1 MSNRYDWG
9 IYSGINGIPWD
20 RTEKDVNVTNQ
31 VLYMIDRSLLMF
43 RYHGLPESI
52 PAIELERILQT
63 NGYAG
68 ITEVNGEL
76 YALYG
81 GLGGMYDAY
90 GRPTIMTVAN
100 PWLNFNATLE
110 IGKDVVL
117 MRNDTMMMGLIPI
130 YSKYVT
136 IMNENE
142 ITMVLAS
149 ISKRVN
155 NLISVSDDNT
165 AESARVYLKK
175 LEEGDLGYIFES
187 KLFDSLKTSPMGSG
201 GHVQLTE
208 LIELQQYLK
217 ASMYNEIG
225 LNANFNMKRERLN
238 TSEVEM
244 NSDNLYPLVDN
255 MLEHRRLALEEVNK
269 KYGLNITVEFNSSW
283 DYRVNQGE
291 PINTKGLGMGDSQ
304 SQLQDEKPVGAE
316 AQPEEEST
324 QDNEENDELS
334 KEDTLNPNGSM
345 SSPEQ
350 SDDQEEDNTEPVEK
364 GTDTQEDNTEEGEEE
379 TNDESSEVSADSTGD
394 SSDEETDGDV
404 STKEDGTKDETDVAR
419 SEEVDEEDDTETD
432 EQSDEEDDEE
442 EDKEDD
448 EEEKEDDKKK

>member
-9 IYSGINGIPWD
+9 IYSGIDGIPWD
-20 RTEKDVNVTNQ
+20 RTEKDVNVRNQ
-31 VLYMIDRSLLMF
+31 VLYMLNRSLLMF

-100 PWLNFNATLE
+100 PWLKFNATLK
-110 IGKDVVL
+110 IGEEVTL

-130 YSKYVT
+130 YSKYTT

-187 KLFDSLKTSPMGSG
+187 KLFESLKTSPMGSG

-238 TSEVEM
+238 SSEVEM

-255 MLEHRRLALEEVNK
+255 MLEHRRLALEEINK

-283 DYRVNQGE
+283 DYRINQGE
-291 PINTKGLGMGDSQ
+291 PINTQGLGMGE
-304 SQLQDEKPVGAE
+304 DEAVTD
-316 AQPEEEST
+316 QPEEKLAQDNKDLVDEPTDSPNDEPNNINAESTGAST
-324 QDNEENDELS
+324 QDGDQEV
-334 KEDTLNPNGSM
+334 KEDNE
-345 SSPEQ
+345 SS
-350 SDDQEEDNTEPVEK
+350 QEGD
-364 GTDTQEDNTEEGEEE
+364 TEEHEGHSD
-379 TNDESSEVSADSTGD
+379 N
-394 SSDEETDGDV
+394 SDEESDNRTTDTADEDV
-404 STKEDGTKDETDVAR
+404 SGGDDKVKDETDVAKD
-419 SEEVDEEDDTETD
+419 EQTEVEDDTEID
-432 EQSDEEDDEE
+432 EQSDEEE
-442 EDKEDD
+442 EDD
-448 EEEKEDDKKK
+448 EEEKDDKK

>member
-9 IYSGINGIPWD
+9 IYSGIDGIPWD
-20 RTEKDVNVTNQ
+20 RTEKDVNVRNQ
-31 VLYMIDRSLLMF
+31 VLYMLNRSLLMF

-100 PWLNFNATLE
+100 PWLKFNATLK
-110 IGKDVVL
+110 IGEEVTL

-130 YSKYVT
+130 YSKYTT

-187 KLFDSLKTSPMGSG
+187 KLFESLKTSPMGSG

-238 TSEVEM
+238 SSEVEM

-255 MLEHRRLALEEVNK
+255 MLEHRRLALEEINK

-283 DYRVNQGE
+283 DYRINQGE
-291 PINTKGLGMGDSQ
+291 PINTQGLGMGE
-304 SQLQDEKPVGAE
+304 DEAVTD
-316 AQPEEEST
+316 QPEEELAQDNKDPVDEPTDSPNDEPNNINAENTGAST
-324 QDNEENDELS
+324 QDGDQEV
-334 KEDTLNPNGSM
+334 KEDNE
-345 SSPEQ
+345 SS
-350 SDDQEEDNTEPVEK
+350 QEGD
-364 GTDTQEDNTEEGEEE
+364 TEEHEGHSD
-379 TNDESSEVSADSTGD
+379 N
-394 SSDEETDGDV
+394 SDEESDNRTTDTADEDV
-404 STKEDGTKDETDVAR
+404 SGGDDKVKDETDVAKD
-419 SEEVDEEDDTETD
+419 EQTEVEDDTEID
-432 EQSDEEDDEE
+432 EQSDEE
-442 EDKEDD
+442 EDD
-448 EEEKEDDKKK
+448 EEEKDDKK